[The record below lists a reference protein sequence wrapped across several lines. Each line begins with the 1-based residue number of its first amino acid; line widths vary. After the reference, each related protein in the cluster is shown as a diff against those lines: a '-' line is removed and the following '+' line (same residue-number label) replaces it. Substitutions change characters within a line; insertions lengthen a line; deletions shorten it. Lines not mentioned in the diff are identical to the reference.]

1 MMPSWCHSVPAPHPS
16 GNSPPVLLP
25 STKTEALQ
33 SISGAEYQL
42 SSLDFLKPE
51 THFVLHSVAESCYRS
66 CCGARLH
73 FIFYSWLSGTQLP
86 QCWGGTDAGLSPG
99 TLTYRR
105 AASEAQSAH
114 PAEMWCLC
122 SGPRGEEVEERWGLA
137 GHLRRLEGGRSV
149 KDTMGSVCVYI
160 QKYTWSVYM
169 WPCTKRTSA
178 PCRCLGF
185 F

>member
-1 MMPSWCHSVPAPHPS
+1 MPSWCHSVPAPHPS

-73 FIFYSWLSGTQLP
+73 FIFYS
-86 QCWGGTDAGLSPG
+86 
-99 TLTYRR
+99 
-105 AASEAQSAH
+105 
-114 PAEMWCLC
+114 
-122 SGPRGEEVEERWGLA
+122 
-137 GHLRRLEGGRSV
+137 
-149 KDTMGSVCVYI
+149 
-160 QKYTWSVYM
+160 
-169 WPCTKRTSA
+169 
-178 PCRCLGF
+178 
-185 F
+185 